1 MKAEEKSVTQQGQ
14 PMLKFERWMN
24 FLEEGLTPR
33 ERAARKR
40 FLKQIKKLFN
50 RCIVKNCQAPLVDV
64 HGRLRATN
72 VVGKAVCRSCKK
84 DHPRWY
90 RWFRGKFTRTYFV
103 NGNSL
108 LKRRIDFDGV
118 ERFKVCGKIYDAS
131 GKPPSGLKELRW
143 ASRGEM
149 LDGSEVPKGVRGP
162 DLVVELDRPEVH
174 EPTPINTGRNN
185 VHVGRSGKHKP
196 KRIHPWRK
204 KLARERAKLN
214 NELALRTE
222 AT

>member
-103 NGNSL
+103 NGNLFREELILMVLNDS
-108 LKRRIDFDGV
+108 
-118 ERFKVCGKIYDAS
+118 RFAA
-131 GKPPSGLKELRW
+131 RFM
-143 ASRGEM
+143 M
-149 LDGSEVPKGVRGP
+149 LPVNHQAG
-162 DLVVELDRPEVH
+162 
-174 EPTPINTGRNN
+174 
-185 VHVGRSGKHKP
+185 
-196 KRIHPWRK
+196 
-204 KLARERAKLN
+204 
-214 NELALRTE
+214 
-222 AT
+222 